1 MNVTIELMNASTE
14 TILPS
19 PQEFQC
25 WSEAVL
31 KALRDA
37 GDAAIAEK
45 SELSIRIVDESE
57 SASLNETYRHKKGPT
72 NILSFPCSGVP
83 GTDIN
88 LLGDLAICA
97 ALVKQEAAQQSKSIE
112 SHWAHLTVHGVLH
125 LQGFDHE
132 EAAAAEEMET
142 LEINILNTLGYTDPY
157 QEIKGDE

>member
-19 PQEFQC
+19 PKEFQC
-25 WSEAVL
+25 WSEAAL
-31 KALRDA
+31 KAIPAAD
-37 GDAAIAEK
+37 DAAIAEN

-125 LQGFDHE
+125 LQGFDP
-132 EAAAAEEMET
+132 EAGAAAEEMET
-142 LEINILNTLGYTDPY
+142 LEINIMNTLGYTDPH

>member
-14 TILPS
+14 TILPT

-25 WSEAVL
+25 WSEATL
-31 KALRDA
+31 KSLPRAS
-37 GDAAIAEK
+37 DAAIAENA
-45 SELSIRIVDESE
+45 ELSIRIIDESE
-57 SASLNETYRHKKGPT
+57 SASLNETYRQKKGPT
-72 NILSFPCSGVP
+72 NILSFPCPKVP

-97 ALVKQEAAQQSKSIE
+97 PLVIKEAAQQSKSIE

-132 EAAAAEEMET
+132 DAAAAEEMET
-142 LEINILNTLGYTDPY
+142 LEISILNTLGYTDPY

>member
-31 KALRDA
+31 KALRGA

-132 EAAAAEEMET
+132 EAAAAQEMET
-142 LEINILNTLGYTDPY
+142 LEINILNTLGYNDPY
-157 QEIKGDE
+157 QEIKGNE